1 VAGDGQEE
9 KDKVNSKIKIIF
21 LMMLFAVIPFI
32 VFAAAEEKVEPAAV
46 IQPEAET
53 QKAEAP
59 QSEVPKAEAVQE
71 EAVKT
76 ESAKVDTPA
85 PVAEENKVTPGN
97 VTVNFKGAD
106 IRTVLSYISE
116 VAGVDIVAAPD
127 VKGVID
133 LRLTDKP
140 WKVALDVIV
149 RNYGFAYEREGDI
162 IRVVTLDKLKQEE
175 VVTQAMSLNYGK
187 AKDLVAS
194 IKKIISARG
203 KVKFDDRT
211 NMLIITDIPTN
222 VYRVAQ
228 ILEKLDKETEQV
240 LIEARIIETVL
251 GDDEKIGIDWNV
263 KFEMSGAKRPITA
276 PFNYFGAGSKFL
288 EQYTPLVQTTA
299 TSTTEATINPNPPP
313 ATIAGSTTTSTP
325 GAYPNSAAD
334 TNYAKGFPYV
344 DYTQDIF
351 KDTFSFGTLDFSQF
365 SAVLEMLKQRAQT
378 DVVSNPRIATL
389 NNSEANILV
398 GQTLNMPKY
407 ERNSTTGK
415 IEITGYEAKDLGT
428 KLKVTPHI
436 NDKGEIVVDVVPEI
450 SDLLKY
456 DTIDATNGIVAP
468 VYTSRQ
474 ASTKVIIKDG
484 DTIFIGGLIKERIV
498 DAKNKLPFLG
508 DMMENI
514 PGVGLLFT
522 KKDKTKEKVELI
534 FFVTVKI
541 MKKDKQLS
549 DVPLPDKAYVPNYE
563 LSQEGWQKTIKKR
576 KIK

>member
-1 VAGDGQEE
+1 M
-9 KDKVNSKIKIIF
+9 KRLSTIF
-21 LMMLFAVIPFI
+21 LILFLIAPLALF
-32 VFAAAEEKVEPAAV
+32 AAEEVKDTGAPQVETAKV
-46 IQPEAET
+46 
-53 QKAEAP
+53 EAP
-59 QSEVPKAEAVQE
+59 QVEAPKAEAVQTE
-71 EAVKT
+71 VPKT
-76 ESAKVDTPA
+76 EVKELVAPPA
-85 PVAEENKVTPGN
+85 PIEEPSQVTPGN
-97 VTVNFKGAD
+97 ITVNFKGAD

-149 RNYGFAYEREGDI
+149 RNYGFSYEREGDI

-175 VVTQAMSLNYGK
+175 VITQAMSLNYGK

-194 IKKIISARG
+194 IKKIVSSRG
-203 KVKFDDRT
+203 KVKYDERT
-211 NMLIITDIPTN
+211 NMLIVTDIPTN

-240 LIEARIIETVL
+240 LIEARIIETVF
-251 GDDEKIGIDWNV
+251 GDDERIGIDWNV
-263 KFEMSGAKRPITA
+263 KFEVSGAKRPTTF
-276 PFNYFGAGSKFL
+276 PFDYFKSDSKLL
-288 EQYTPLVQTTA
+288 EKYTPLVQTTA
-299 TSTTEATINPNPPP
+299 ESVTATN
-313 ATIAGSTTTSTP
+313 ALTGVTTTTTP
-325 GAYPNSAAD
+325 GEYPARPVD

-344 DYTQDIF
+344 DYSQDIF

-365 SAVLEMLKQRAQT
+365 SAVLELLKQRAQT
-378 DVVSNPRIATL
+378 NVVSNPRIATL

-407 ERNSTTGK
+407 ERNATTGK

-436 NDKGEIVVDVVPEI
+436 NDKGEIVVDIVPEI

-456 DTIDATNGIVAP
+456 DTIDAANGIVAP
-468 VYTSRQ
+468 VFTSRQ
-474 ASTKVIIKDG
+474 ANTKVMIKDG

-498 DAKNKLPFLG
+498 DGKNTLPIIG
-508 DMMENI
+508 DMMENV
-514 PGVGLLFT
+514 PFVGLLFN
-522 KKDKTKEKVELI
+522 KKNKMKQKIELI

-549 DVPLPDKAYVPNYE
+549 DVPLPDKAYNPNYE
-563 LSQEGWQKTIKKR
+563 LSQEEWQKTIKKR

>member
-1 VAGDGQEE
+1 MRY
-9 KDKVNSKIKIIF
+9 KCKILILTMALTAMPFAMFAADEAQKADAPKTG
-21 LMMLFAVIPFI
+21 AVI
-32 VFAAAEEKVEPAAV
+32 
-46 IQPEAET
+46 AET
-53 QKAEAP
+53 
-59 QSEVPKAEAVQE
+59 PKAESTKPELPVPVE
-71 EAVKT
+71 E
-76 ESAKVDTPA
+76 ESQIA
-85 PVAEENKVTPGN
+85 PGN

-162 IRVVTLDKLKQEE
+162 IRVVTLDRLKQEE
-175 VVTQAMSLNYGK
+175 VITQAVSLNYGK
-187 AKDLVAS
+187 AKDIAAS

-203 KVKFDDRT
+203 KVKYDDRT

-263 KFEMSGAKRPITA
+263 KFEVSGAKRPTTF
-276 PFNYFGAGSKFL
+276 PFDYYNAGSKLL
-288 EQYTPLVQTTA
+288 EKYTPLVQTWFMA
-299 TSTTEATINPNPPP
+299 APAAAVAGQTSTTSTANYP
-313 ATIAGSTTTSTP
+313 ATGSLDVI
-325 GAYPNSAAD
+325 GNSKA
-334 TNYAKGFPYV
+334 FPYV
-344 DYTQDIF
+344 DYSQDIF

-365 SAVLEMLKQRAQT
+365 SAVLELLKQRAQT
-378 DVVSNPRIATL
+378 NVVSNPRIATL

-436 NDKGEIVVDVVPEI
+436 NDRGEIVVDVVPEI

-456 DTIDATNGIVAP
+456 DTIDAANGIVAP
-468 VYTSRQ
+468 VFSSRQ
-474 ASTKVIIKDG
+474 ANTKVMIRDG

-508 DMMENI
+508 DLMGDI
-514 PGVGLLFT
+514 PGLGLLFT
-522 KKDKTKEKVELI
+522 KKDKIKQKVELI

-549 DVPLPDKAYVPNYE
+549 DIPLPGKAYAPNYE
-563 LSQEGWQKTIKKR
+563 LSQEEWQKTVNKR

>member
-1 VAGDGQEE
+1 MKINCKITIALIVFLSMPFVMFAVEE
-9 KDKVNSKIKIIF
+9 KAAPVAPIQPKEEAQK
-21 LMMLFAVIPFI
+21 
-32 VFAAAEEKVEPAAV
+32 AAAPLAGPA
-46 IQPEAET
+46 Q
-53 QKAEAP
+53 AEAP
-59 QSEVPKAEAVQE
+59 
-71 EAVKT
+71 KT
-76 ESAKVDTPA
+76 EVKEPTPPA
-85 PVAEENKVTPGN
+85 PAEEESQSVPGN

-175 VVTQAMSLNYGK
+175 VITQAMSLNYGK

-203 KVKFDDRT
+203 KVKYDDRT
-211 NMLIITDIPTN
+211 NMLIVTDIPTN

-263 KFEMSGAKRPITA
+263 KFEISGAKRPTTF
-276 PFNYFGAGSKFL
+276 PFDYFKSDSKLL
-288 EQYTPLVQTTA
+288 EKYTPLVQTGIIQTEDLGSGVTETA
-299 TSTTEATINPNPPP
+299 ATT
-313 ATIAGSTTTSTP
+313 
-325 GAYPNSAAD
+325 GAYPASAKGS
-334 TNYAKGFPYV
+334 KGFPYV
-344 DYTQDIF
+344 DYSQNIF

-365 SAVLEMLKQRAQT
+365 SAVLELLKQRAQT
-378 DVVSNPRIATL
+378 NVVSNPRIATL

-407 ERNSTTGK
+407 ERNSMTGK
-415 IEITGYEAKDLGT
+415 IEITGYEAKDLGI

-436 NDKGEIVVDVVPEI
+436 NDKGEIVVDIVPEI

-456 DTIDATNGIVAP
+456 DTIDAVNGIVAP
-468 VYTSRQ
+468 VFTSRQ
-474 ASTKVIIKDG
+474 ANTKVMISDG
-484 DTIFIGGLIKERIV
+484 DTIFIGGLIKEKVI
-498 DAKNKLPFLG
+498 DGKNTLPILG
-508 DMMENI
+508 DILENV
-514 PGVGLLFT
+514 PFVGLLFN
-522 KKDKTKEKVELI
+522 KKEKIKQKVELI

-549 DVPLPDKAYVPNYE
+549 DVPLSDKAYAPNYE
-563 LSQEGWQKTIKKR
+563 LSQEEWQKTVKKR

>member
-1 VAGDGQEE
+1 M
-9 KDKVNSKIKIIF
+9 KNKYKII
-21 LMMLFAVIPFI
+21 LLITLLAAMPFT
-32 VFAAAEEKVEPAAV
+32 VFAAD
-46 IQPEAET
+46 EA
-53 QKAEAP
+53 QKAEAS
-59 QSEVPKAEAVQE
+59 QAEVPKAEAAQA
-71 EAVKT
+71 EAPKT
-76 ESAKVDTPA
+76 EMKEPEPPA
-85 PVAEENKVTPGN
+85 PIEEENRVTPGN

-140 WKVALDVIV
+140 WNVALDVIV

-175 VVTQAMSLNYGK
+175 VVTQAVSLNYGK

-194 IKKIISARG
+194 IKKMVSARG
-203 KVKFDDRT
+203 KVKYDDRT
-211 NMLIITDIPTN
+211 NMLIVTDIPTN

-240 LIEARIIETVL
+240 LIEAMIIETVL

-263 KFEMSGAKRPITA
+263 KFEVSGAKRPTTF
-276 PFNYFGAGSKFL
+276 PFDYFHVDNKYL
-288 EQYTPLVQTTA
+288 DKYTPLVLTAPPLTTASTAAGQTT
-299 TSTTEATINPNPPP
+299 TTA
-313 ATIAGSTTTSTP
+313 A
-325 GAYPNSAAD
+325 AYPTVPSGG
-334 TNYAKGFPYV
+334 TEPPGAKGFPFV
-344 DYTQDIF
+344 DLSQALF
-351 KDTFSFGTLDFSQF
+351 KNSFSFGTLDFSQF
-365 SAVLEMLKQRAQT
+365 SAVLELLKQRAQT
-378 DVVSNPRIATL
+378 NVVSNPRIATL
-389 NNSEANILV
+389 DNSEASILV

-407 ERNSTTGK
+407 ERNSQTGK
-415 IEITGYEAKDLGT
+415 IEITGYAAKDLGI

-436 NDKGEIVVDVVPEI
+436 NDKGEIVVDIVPEI

-456 DTIDATNGIVAP
+456 DTLDAANGIVAP
-468 VYTSRQ
+468 VFSSRQ
-474 ASTKVIIKDG
+474 ASTKVMIKDG
-484 DTIFIGGLIKERIV
+484 DTIFIGGLIKERVI
-498 DAKNKLPFLG
+498 DTKSKLPFLG
-508 DMMENI
+508 DILGDI

-522 KKDKTKEKVELI
+522 KKNKVKQKVELI

-549 DVPLPDKAYVPNYE
+549 DVPLPGKSYAPNYE
-563 LSQEGWQKTIKKR
+563 LSQEEWQKTVKKR

>member
-1 VAGDGQEE
+1 M
-9 KDKVNSKIKIIF
+9 SKFKK
-21 LMMLFAVIPFI
+21 FI
-32 VFAAAEEKVEPAAV
+32 LTAAFIAMPFAAFAAD
-46 IQPEAET
+46 EA
-53 QKAEAP
+53 KDAEAP
-59 QSEVPKAEAVQE
+59 EVEVVQAEAPE
-71 EAVKT
+71 T
-76 ESAKVDTPA
+76 EVNEPLPPPA
-85 PVAEENKVTPGN
+85 PAPAEEESQATPGN

-106 IRTVLSYISE
+106 IRMVLSYISE

-203 KVKFDDRT
+203 KVKYDDRT
-211 NMLIITDIPTN
+211 NILIVTDIPTN

-251 GDDEKIGIDWNV
+251 SDDEKIGIDWNV
-263 KFEMSGAKRPITA
+263 KFEVSGAKRPTTF
-276 PFNYFGAGSKFL
+276 PFDYFKSDSRFL
-288 EQYTPLVQTTA
+288 EKYTPLVQTTA
-299 TSTTEATINPNPPP
+299 E
-313 ATIAGSTTTSTP
+313 STTTLGTGDTAGTTTTTTP
-325 GAYPNSAAD
+325 GAYPATPGA
-334 TNYAKGFPYV
+334 TNYAKGFPFV
-344 DYTQDIF
+344 DYSQDIF

-365 SAVLEMLKQRAQT
+365 SAVLELLKQRAQT
-378 DVVSNPRIATL
+378 SIVSNPRIATL

-407 ERNSTTGK
+407 ERNSMTGK
-415 IEITGYEAKDLGT
+415 IEITGYEAKDLGI

-450 SDLLKY
+450 SDLLRY
-456 DTIDATNGIVAP
+456 DTIDAANGIVAP
-468 VYTSRQ
+468 VFTSRQ
-474 ASTKVIIKDG
+474 ANTKVMIKDG
-484 DTIFIGGLIKERIV
+484 DTIFIGGLIKERVV
-498 DAKNKLPFLG
+498 DVKNKLPFLG
-508 DMMENI
+508 DLLGDV

-522 KKDKTKEKVELI
+522 KKNKEKQKIELI

-541 MKKDKQLS
+541 MKKDKELT
-549 DVPLPDKAYVPNYE
+549 DVPLPDKAYAPDYE

>member
-1 VAGDGQEE
+1 MRFKYTVL
-9 KDKVNSKIKIIF
+9 I
-21 LMMLFAVIPFI
+21 LMMALIAIPFTL
-32 VFAAAEEKVEPAAV
+32 FAAEEKAAPAIP
-46 IQPEAET
+46 IQPKEEA
-53 QKAEAP
+53 QKAET
-59 QSEVPKAEAVQE
+59 PKTEAVQAEAPKVESTKPEPPAAPADE
-71 EAVKT
+71 E
-76 ESAKVDTPA
+76 SQI
-85 PVAEENKVTPGN
+85 TPGN

-149 RNYGFAYEREGDI
+149 RNYGFTYEREGDI

-203 KVKFDDRT
+203 KVKYDDRT
-211 NMLIITDIPTN
+211 NMLIVTDIPTN

-263 KFEMSGAKRPITA
+263 KFEISGAKRPTTF
-276 PFNYFGAGSKFL
+276 PFDYFKPDSRLL
-288 EQYTPLVQTTA
+288 EKYTPLVQTGVTTTTA
-299 TSTTEATINPNPPP
+299 DQGGQSTTQTPAAYP
-313 ATIAGSTTTSTP
+313 ATPALT
-325 GAYPNSAAD
+325 D
-334 TNYAKGFPYV
+334 FAKGFPYV

-365 SAVLEMLKQRAQT
+365 SAVLELLKQRAQT
-378 DVVSNPRIATL
+378 NIVSNPRIATL
-389 NNSEANILV
+389 NNKEASILV

-407 ERNSTTGK
+407 ERNSMTGK
-415 IEITGYEAKDLGT
+415 IEITGYEPKELGI

-436 NDKGEIVVDVVPEI
+436 NDKGEIVVDIVPEI
-450 SDLLKY
+450 SDLLKF
-456 DTIDATNGIVAP
+456 DTIDDKNGVRAP
-468 VYTSRQ
+468 VFTSRQ
-474 ASTKVIIKDG
+474 ANTKVMIKDG
-484 DTIFIGGLIKERIV
+484 DTIFIGGLIKERVV
-498 DAKNKLPFLG
+498 DARNKLPFLG
-508 DMMENI
+508 DILGDI

-522 KKDKTKEKVELI
+522 KKDKMKQKVELI

-549 DVPLPDKAYVPNYE
+549 DVPLPGKAYAPNYE
-563 LSQEGWQKTIKKR
+563 LSQEEWQKTVKKR

>member
-1 VAGDGQEE
+1 MTS
-9 KDKVNSKIKIIF
+9 KCKVLISVIVIAMF
-21 LMMLFAVIPFI
+21 VSFA
-32 VFAAAEEKVEPAAV
+32 FAADETNVVDAPKTETAQTEPA
-46 IQPEAET
+46 
-53 QKAEAP
+53 KAEVV
-59 QSEVPKAEAVQE
+59 QSEAPKAEV
-71 EAVKT
+71 
-76 ESAKVDTPA
+76 SPA
-85 PVAEENKVTPGN
+85 EPLAPAEEDIQVTPGN

-175 VVTQAMSLNYGK
+175 VVTQAMTLNYGK
-187 AKDLVAS
+187 AKDLVVS
-194 IKKIISARG
+194 IKKIISSRG
-203 KVKFDDRT
+203 KVKYDDRT
-211 NMLIITDIPTN
+211 NMLIVTDIPTN

-263 KFEMSGAKRPITA
+263 KFEVSGAKRPTTF
-276 PFNYFGAGSKFL
+276 PFDYFAVDNKYL
-288 EQYTPLVQTTA
+288 DKYAPLVLTAQPVTT
-299 TSTTEATINPNPPP
+299 
-313 ATIAGSTTTSTP
+313 TP
-325 GAYPNSAAD
+325 GAAGTNSQTTQTAAAYPSAVGG
-334 TNYAKGFPYV
+334 AKGFPFV
-344 DYTQDIF
+344 DFSKDIF
-351 KDTFSFGTLDFSQF
+351 KNTFTFGTLDFSQF
-365 SAVLEMLKQRAQT
+365 SAVLELLKQRAQT
-378 DVVSNPRIATL
+378 SVVSNPRIATL

-415 IEITGYEAKDLGT
+415 IEITGYEAKDLGI

-436 NDKGEIVVDVVPEI
+436 NDKGEIVVDIVPEI

-456 DTIDATNGIVAP
+456 DTLDATNGIVAP
-468 VYTSRQ
+468 VFSSRQ
-474 ASTKVIIKDG
+474 ANTKVMIRDG
-484 DTIFIGGLIKERIV
+484 ETIFIGGLIKEKII
-498 DAKNKLPFLG
+498 DGKNTLPILG
-508 DMMENI
+508 DMLENV
-514 PGVGLLFT
+514 PFVGLLFN
-522 KKDKTKEKVELI
+522 KKEKTKQKTELI

-541 MKKDKQLS
+541 MKKDKRLS
-549 DVPLPDKAYVPNYE
+549 DVPLPEKAYIPNYD
-563 LSQEGWQKTIKKR
+563 LSQEEWQKTVKKR

>member
-1 VAGDGQEE
+1 M
-9 KDKVNSKIKIIF
+9 KNKKRIIL
-21 LMMLFAVIPFI
+21 LMMALAALYSVAF
-32 VFAAAEEKVEPAAV
+32 AAEETQRA
-46 IQPEAET
+46 EAP
-53 QKAEAP
+53 KAEAV
-59 QSEVPKAEAVQE
+59 QAEVPKAEAAQA
-71 EAVKT
+71 EAPKAEVK
-76 ESAKVDTPA
+76 EPEP
-85 PVAEENKVTPGN
+85 PVPAEEPNQITPGN

-133 LRLTDKP
+133 LKLTDKP
-140 WKVALDVIV
+140 WNVALDVIV

-175 VVTQAMSLNYGK
+175 VITQAMSLNYGK

-203 KVKFDDRT
+203 KVKYDDRT
-211 NMLIITDIPTN
+211 NMLIVTDIPTN

-251 GDDEKIGIDWNV
+251 GDDERIGIDWNV
-263 KFEMSGAKRPITA
+263 KFEVSGAKRPTTF
-276 PFNYFGAGSKFL
+276 PFDYFKSDSRLL
-288 EQYTPLVQTTA
+288 EKYTPLVQTGQTVT
-299 TSTTEATINPNPPP
+299 TSDVG
-313 ATIAGSTTTSTP
+313 GSTVTQTP
-325 GAYPNSAAD
+325 AAYPAAPYL
-334 TNYAKGFPYV
+334 TNFSKGFPFV
-344 DYTQDIF
+344 DYSQDIF

-365 SAVLEMLKQRAQT
+365 SAILELLKQRAQT
-378 DVVSNPRIATL
+378 NVVSNPRIATL
-389 NNSEANILV
+389 NNNEASILV

-407 ERNSTTGK
+407 ERNSMTGK
-415 IEITGYEAKDLGT
+415 IEITGYEAKDLGI

-436 NDKGEIVVDVVPEI
+436 NDKEEIVVDIIPEI
-450 SDLLKY
+450 SDLLQY
-456 DTIDATNGIVAP
+456 DTIDAANGIVAP
-468 VYTSRQ
+468 VFSSRQ
-474 ASTKVIIKDG
+474 ANTKVMIKDG

-498 DAKNKLPFLG
+498 DTRNKLPFLG
-508 DMMENI
+508 DLMGDI

-522 KKDKTKEKVELI
+522 KKDKMKQKVELI

-549 DVPLPDKAYVPNYE
+549 DVPLPNKAYNPNYE
-563 LSQEGWQKTIKKR
+563 LSQEEWQKTVKKR

>member
-1 VAGDGQEE
+1 LVRVMKTDY
-9 KDKVNSKIKIIF
+9 KIIIF
-21 LMMLFAVIPFI
+21 LMLFLAIPLVLFAVDEGTS
-32 VFAAAEEKVEPAAV
+32 VQKVEENT
-46 IQPEAET
+46 PE

-59 QSEVPKAEAVQE
+59 KVADVQAEAP
-71 EAVKT
+71 KT
-76 ESAKVDTPA
+76 EVKEPLP
-85 PVAEENKVTPGN
+85 PVPAEEESQSTPGN

-106 IRTVLSYISE
+106 IRTALSYISE

-187 AKDLVAS
+187 AKDLVGS

-203 KVKFDDRT
+203 KVKYDDRT
-211 NMLIITDIPTN
+211 NILIVTDIPTN

-240 LIEARIIETVL
+240 LIEAMIIETVL

-263 KFEMSGAKRPITA
+263 KFEVSGAKRPTTF
-276 PFNYFGAGSKFL
+276 PFDYFKSDSRLL
-288 EQYTPLVQTTA
+288 EKYTPLVQTGVTTTTA
-299 TSTTEATINPNPPP
+299 AVGGQSTTQTPAAYP
-313 ATIAGSTTTSTP
+313 ATPSLTS
-325 GAYPNSAAD
+325 
-334 TNYAKGFPYV
+334 YAKGFPFV
-344 DYTQDIF
+344 DYSQDIF
-351 KDTFSFGTLDFSQF
+351 KNTFSFGTLDFSQF
-365 SAVLEMLKQRAQT
+365 SAVLELLKQRAQT
-378 DVVSNPRIATL
+378 NIVSNPRIATL

-415 IEITGYEAKDLGT
+415 IEITGYEAKDLGI

-436 NDKGEIVVDVVPEI
+436 NDKGEIVVDIVPEI

-456 DTIDATNGIVAP
+456 DTIDAANGIVAP
-468 VYTSRQ
+468 VFSSRQ
-474 ASTKVIIKDG
+474 ANTKVMIRDG
-484 DTIFIGGLIKERIV
+484 DTIFIGGLIKERVV
-498 DAKNKLPFLG
+498 DVKNKLPFLG
-508 DMMENI
+508 DIMGDV

-522 KKDKTKEKVELI
+522 KKEKMKQKIELI

-549 DVPLPDKAYVPNYE
+549 DVPLPGKAYAPNYE
-563 LSQEGWQKTIKKR
+563 LSQEEWQKTVKKR

>member
-1 VAGDGQEE
+1 
-9 KDKVNSKIKIIF
+9 
-21 LMMLFAVIPFI
+21 MLFVIAPFA
-32 VFAAAEEKVEPAAV
+32 VFAIEEAKG
-46 IQPEAET
+46 I
-53 QKAEAP
+53 EAP
-59 QSEVPKAEAVQE
+59 QAEAPKAEAKEPEPLVPDPTE
-71 EAVKT
+71 E
-76 ESAKVDTPA
+76 EDQI
-85 PVAEENKVTPGN
+85 TPGN

-175 VVTQAMSLNYGK
+175 VVTQAINLNYGK
-187 AKDLVAS
+187 AKDLVVS
-194 IKKIISARG
+194 IKKIISSRG
-203 KVKFDDRT
+203 KVKYDERT
-211 NMLIITDIPTN
+211 NMLIVTDIPTN

-263 KFEMSGAKRPITA
+263 KFEASGAKRPTTF
-276 PFNYFGAGSKFL
+276 PFDYFDVRDNKYL
-288 EQYTPLVQTTA
+288 EKYTPLVLTAAPTTTTQTVDLQVTTTA
-299 TSTTEATINPNPPP
+299 AAFPPP
-313 ATIAGSTTTSTP
+313 NQANG
-325 GAYPNSAAD
+325 
-334 TNYAKGFPYV
+334 AKGFPFV
-344 DYTQDIF
+344 DLAQEMF
-351 KDTFSFGTLDFSQF
+351 KNSFSFGTLDFSQF
-365 SAVLEMLKQRAQT
+365 SAVLELIKQRAQT
-378 DVVSNPRIATL
+378 NIVSNPRIATL

-415 IEITGYEAKDLGT
+415 IEITGYEAKDLGI

-436 NDKGEIVVDVVPEI
+436 NDKEEIVVDIIPEI
-450 SDLLKY
+450 SDLLRY
-456 DTIDATNGIVAP
+456 DTIDAKNGIVAP
-468 VYTSRQ
+468 VFTSRQ
-474 ASTKVIIKDG
+474 ANTKVMIKDG
-484 DTIFIGGLIKERIV
+484 DTIFIGGLIKERVI
-498 DAKNKLPFLG
+498 DTKNKLPFLG
-508 DMMENI
+508 DI
-514 PGVGLLFT
+514 FGDVPGIGLLFT
-522 KKDKTKEKVELI
+522 KKNKMKQKVELI

-541 MKKDKQLS
+541 MKKGKQLS
-549 DVPLPDKAYVPNYE
+549 DVPLLDKTYVPNYE
-563 LSQEGWQKTIKKR
+563 LSQEDWQKTIKKR